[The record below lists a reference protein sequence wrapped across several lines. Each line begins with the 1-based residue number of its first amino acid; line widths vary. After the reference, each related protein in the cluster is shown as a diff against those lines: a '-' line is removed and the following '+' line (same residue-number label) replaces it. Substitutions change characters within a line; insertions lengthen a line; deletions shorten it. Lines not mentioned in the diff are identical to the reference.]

1 MRGIRRREGAPTD
14 KADDRYSSRAE
25 AWRMGQARTC
35 SRWTRGLRAS
45 FRREAASP
53 GRSIGQQVADL
64 VAGELRPTRLAR
76 RAEKTH
82 DTHCDKV
89 QYCQITETRWKARV
103 ARCRK
108 STLGSPTHWRERPH
122 DQQGR
127 PAAETRSLSQHAR
140 ATRAA
145 ASTAIRTA
153 CEIRAAIHATTSVHT
168 KAEGERI
175 GVENHGRRPP
185 CLLLRLH
192 KSLARM
198 EERGL

>member
-1 MRGIRRREGAPTD
+1 MRL
-14 KADDRYSSRAE
+14 
-25 AWRMGQARTC
+25 
-35 SRWTRGLRAS
+35 LRVS
-45 FRREAASP
+45 FQREAASP

-89 QYCQITETRWKARV
+89 QYCQITKTRCKALV
-103 ARCRK
+103 SRCRK

-140 ATRAA
+140 STRAA

-153 CEIRAAIHATTSVHT
+153 CEIRAAIHATTSVHA
-168 KAEGERI
+168 KEEGERI
-175 GVENHGRRPP
+175 GVENHEYALPVS
-185 CLLLRLH
+185 CCASD

-198 EERGL
+198 QEGGG